1 MNESHIRRAQER
13 DIPELHRLLRQVAD
27 VHHNGRPDLFRPNA
41 TKYTDT
47 ELAEIVADDETPVF
61 GVFSDTDDATLL
73 GYAFCVFQRPQHN
86 HVLTDITTLYIDDIC
101 VDEAAR
107 GRGVGTA
114 VYRHV
119 IDVAKANGC
128 YNVTLNVWSC
138 NPGAQAFYEAMGL
151 KPYKIGME
159 TIL

>member
-1 MNESHIRRAQER
+1 MNDMHIRRAEKR

-27 VHHNGRPDLFRPNA
+27 VHHDGRPDLFKPNA
-41 TKYTDT
+41 TKYTDD
-47 ELAEIVADDETPVF
+47 ELAGIVADDETPVF
-61 GVFSDTDDATLL
+61 GAFADDDRTLY
-73 GYAFCVFQRPQHN
+73 GYAFCVFQRHPGN

-107 GRGVGTA
+107 GRHVGTA

-119 IDVAKANGC
+119 IDFARTNGC

-151 KPYKIGME
+151 KPYKVGME

>member
-1 MNESHIRRAQER
+1 MDDMHIRRAEMR

-27 VHHNGRPDLFRPNA
+27 VHHDGRPDLFRANA
-41 TKYTDT
+41 TKYTDSG
-47 ELAEIVADDETPVF
+47 LAAIVADDERPIF
-61 GVFSDTDDATLL
+61 GAFAEDDATLL
-73 GYAFCVFQRPQHN
+73 GYAFCVFERHPDS

-101 VDEAAR
+101 VDEKAR
-107 GRGVGTA
+107 GRHVGTA
-114 VYRHV
+114 IYRHV
-119 IDVAKANGC
+119 LGFARESGC

-138 NPGAQAFYEAMGL
+138 NPGAQTFYEAMGL